1 MSQPNVLVFY
11 PKIFWGGGPPR
22 TCYAIC
28 SHWPGQGL
36 PVTVYSAAYPGDD
49 PARIM
54 APALPTV
61 LPRRLQRRLA
71 SVARLRPILER
82 RSVAQA
88 LAAVRPGDLCYFWP
102 GLGASSAAI
111 AAAKA
116 RGGRIV
122 QEFINTHSAYAKR
135 ILDAECDRIGAPRYP
150 QFTAAMLER
159 EAERLRL
166 ADAVFAP
173 GPFVEASIRDTT
185 PACPE
190 ILPASYGTYLP
201 SGAPVQRTGRP
212 AGRPMRFLYVGSV
225 SLRKGAHIL
234 MEAWRRAGLPAE
246 LWIAGKIERHIAAPD
261 RRDRFLGRIP
271 DTVRFLGHVPDIA
284 QVYRDVDAFVFP
296 SLEEG
301 GPQVTYEAAAYG
313 LPLIVT
319 PMGGGWI
326 AKDAS
331 KDGAKNGANA
341 LVVPPADTGALTEAL
356 IRLHEDDDLCRAL
369 GAQALADAPCYG
381 WDQVA
386 DRRRRA
392 LLDFADR

>member
-36 PVTVYSAAYPGDD
+36 PVTVYAAACPRGD
-49 PARIM
+49 PAGIL
-54 APALPTV
+54 ATALPTV

-88 LAAVRPGDLCYFWP
+88 VAAVRPGDLCYFWP
-102 GLGASSAAI
+102 GGPGGAI
-111 AAAKA
+111 EAAKA
-116 RGGRIV
+116 KGGRIV
-122 QEFINTHSAYAKR
+122 LEFINTHAAHAKR

-150 QFTAAMLER
+150 QFTETMLEQ
-159 EAERLRL
+159 EAARLRL

-173 GPFVEASIRDTT
+173 GPFVEPSIRDTT
-185 PACPE
+185 PACPA

-201 SGAPVQRTGRP
+201 VCPPVQRGGRP
-212 AGRPMRFLYVGSV
+212 AGRPLRFLFVGSV
-225 SLRKGAHIL
+225 SLRKGAHTL

-246 LWIAGKIERHIAAPD
+246 LWIAGKIERHIAAQD
-261 RRDRFLGRIP
+261 RRERFLGRIP

-301 GPQVTYEAAAYG
+301 GPQVTYEAAAHG

-326 AKDAS
+326 AKE
-331 KDGAKNGANA
+331 GANA
-341 LVVPPADTGALTEAL
+341 LVVPPADAEAL
-356 IRLHEDDDLCRAL
+356 AEALVRLHEDDDLRRTL
-369 GAQALADAPCYG
+369 GAQALADVPYYG

-392 LLDFADR
+392 LLDFAGA

>member
-1 MSQPNVLVFY
+1 MSQPNLLVFY
-11 PKIFWGGGPPR
+11 PKVFWGGGPPA

-28 SHWPGQGL
+28 SHWPRQGL
-36 PVTVYSAAYPGDD
+36 PVTVHAAAHPHDD

-54 APALPTV
+54 APALPAV

-71 SVARLRPILER
+71 SVARLVPMLER

-102 GLGASSAAI
+102 GSPSEAI
-111 AAAKA
+111 EAAKA
-116 RGGRIV
+116 KGGRV
-122 QEFINTHSAYAKR
+122 VLEFINTHVAHAKR

-150 QFTAAMLER
+150 QFTAANLGR

-185 PACPE
+185 PACPA
-190 ILPASYGTYLP
+190 ILPASYGAYIPPAPPIRRGDAP
-201 SGAPVQRTGRP
+201 SA
-212 AGRPMRFLYVGSV
+212 RPMRFLFVGSV
-225 SLRKGAHIL
+225 GLRKGAHVL

-246 LWIAGKIERHIAAPD
+246 LWIAGKIERHIAAPE

-271 DTVRFLGHVPDIA
+271 ETVRFLGHVSDIG
-284 QVYRDVDAFVFP
+284 QVYRDADVFVFP

-301 GPQVTYEAAAYG
+301 GPQVTYEAAAHG

-326 AKDAS
+326 AKD
-331 KDGAKNGANA
+331 GMTA
-341 LVVPPADTGALTEAL
+341 LVVPPADTEALTEAL
-356 IRLHEDDDLCRAL
+356 IRLHADDDLRRTL
-369 GAQALADAPCYG
+369 GAQALADAPYYG

-392 LLDFADR
+392 LSDFTGP

>member
-11 PKIFWGGGPPR
+11 PKVFWGGGPPR

-28 SHWPGQGL
+28 APWPGQGL
-36 PVTVYSAAYPGDD
+36 PVTVHTAAYPHAD

-54 APALPTV
+54 APALPMV

-88 LAAVRPGDLCYFWP
+88 VAAVRPGDLCYFWP
-102 GLGASSAAI
+102 GASQEATGATEAAR
-111 AAAKA
+111 A

-122 QEFINTHSAYAKR
+122 VEFINTHSAYAKR

-150 QFTAAMLER
+150 QFTEALLGR

-173 GPFVEASIRDTT
+173 GPFVETSIRETT

-201 SGAPVQRTGRP
+201 SGPPVQRTDRP
-212 AGRPMRFLYVGSV
+212 AGRPLRFLYVGSV
-225 SLRKGAHIL
+225 SLRKGAHVL

-246 LWIAGKIERHIAAPD
+246 LWIAGKVERHIAAQD
-261 RRDRFLGRIP
+261 LRDRFLGRIP
-271 DTVRFLGHVPDIA
+271 DTVRFLGHVGDIT
-284 QVYRDVDAFVFP
+284 QVYRDVDVFVFP

-326 AKDAS
+326 ARD
-331 KDGAKNGANA
+331 GANA
-341 LVVPPADTGALTEAL
+341 IVVPPADSTALAEAL
-356 IRLHEDDDLCRAL
+356 VRLHEDDDLRRSL
-369 GAQALADAPCYG
+369 GAQALADAPYYG

-392 LLDFADR
+392 LLDFTGA